1 MPKLPR
7 DLSPD
12 QVIRAFKRAG
22 WQKRPTKKK
31 GAKHTVLVRPGA
43 ETILP
48 IPRHRTVKTG
58 TLRSLIDHAGLTV
71 DEFIQLLK

>member
-12 QVIRAFKRAG
+12 QVIRAFERAG

-31 GAKHTVLVRPGA
+31 GAKHTVLERPGA
-43 ETILP
+43 EPILSV
-48 IPRHRTVKTG
+48 PRHRIVKTG
-58 TLRSLIDHAGLTV
+58 TLRRLIALAGMTV
-71 DEFIQLLK
+71 EEFVQLL